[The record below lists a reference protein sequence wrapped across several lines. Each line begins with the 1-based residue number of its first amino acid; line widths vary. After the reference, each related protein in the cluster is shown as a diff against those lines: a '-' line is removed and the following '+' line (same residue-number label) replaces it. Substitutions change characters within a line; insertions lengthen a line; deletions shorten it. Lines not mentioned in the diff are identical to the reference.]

1 MVKVVSHKKEILGRY
16 QKAFKATAEDFDT
29 AMTTVIRE
37 PRDWPSG
44 FGTTI
49 RRGSGE
55 TVVGSYRN
63 IVDYGNLRDS
73 QLMSVE
79 QFKAI
84 YSWNGMGETPAAI
97 VFFGATLR
105 NGTQIP
111 PRDWVSMALS
121 EINLSE
127 RFKDNLE

>member
-1 MVKVVSHKKEILGRY
+1 MVKVISHRKKVLKRY
-16 QKAFKATAEDFDT
+16 QEAFKATSEDFDK
-29 AMTTVIRE
+29 AMSVVIRE

-84 YSWNGMGETPAAI
+84 YSWDGLGETPAAI
-97 VFFGATLR
+97 VFFGATLN
-105 NGTQIP
+105 NGTKIP

-121 EINLSE
+121 EINLSDQ
-127 RFKDNLE
+127 FKNNLE

>member
-1 MVKVVSHKKEILGRY
+1 MVRVISHREKFTDRLK
-16 QKAFKATAEDFDT
+16 QAFKATANDFNQ
-29 AMTTVIRE
+29 AMQTVIVE
-37 PRDWPSG
+37 PRNWPSG
-44 FGTTI
+44 FGVTH

-73 QLMSVE
+73 QLLTVD

-84 YSWNGMGETPAAI
+84 YTWDGLGVTPAAI
-97 VFFGATLR
+97 VYFGATLN
-105 NGTQIP
+105 NGTKIP
-111 PRDWVSMALS
+111 PRDWVAMALG

-127 RFKDNLE
+127 QFKNNY